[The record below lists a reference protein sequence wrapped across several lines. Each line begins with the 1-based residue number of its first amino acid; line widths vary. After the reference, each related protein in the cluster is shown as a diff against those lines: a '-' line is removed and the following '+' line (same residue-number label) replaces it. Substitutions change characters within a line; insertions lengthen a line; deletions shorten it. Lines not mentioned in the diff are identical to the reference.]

1 MVPTPDEVAE
11 RRRDASRERILQ
23 VAAERLSEHGYGAT
37 SLSDVSMLSGLE
49 QTVVNFHFPTKE
61 DLVEAVLKTCLDH
74 AATAIDQALGQLQ
87 PGASGADRIETAIS
101 AYLHAISDQHQM
113 TRANIRCYRSVPPVV
128 RRGLSIYMRA
138 FVRTWTDLLEAGRA
152 DGSLR
157 ADLDPDIIARMII
170 AALNSAVTWMR
181 SADIDSVAQ
190 QFSAALLHGVATG
203 PAGLAD

>member
-1 MVPTPDEVAE
+1 MVPTPDELAE
-11 RRRDASRERILQ
+11 RRRDASREKILQ

-61 DLVEAVLKTCLDH
+61 DLVEAVLKTGLDH
-74 AATAIDQALGQLQ
+74 AVAAIDQALAQLDQ
-87 PGASGADRIETAIS
+87 QATGAERIEVAIG
-101 AYLHAISDQHQM
+101 AYLHAISDQHHM

-128 RRGLSIYMRA
+128 RRGLAVYMRA
-138 FVRTWTDLLEAGRA
+138 FVRTWTDLLEAGCA

-157 ADLDPDIIARMII
+157 ADLDPGIVARMII

-181 SADIDSVAQ
+181 SADIDSVAE
-190 QFSAALLHGVATG
+190 QFSASLLHGVAAR
-203 PAGLAD
+203 PD

>member
-1 MVPTPDEVAE
+1 MVPTPDELAE
-11 RRRDASRERILQ
+11 RRRDASREKILQ

-61 DLVEAVLKTCLDH
+61 DLVEAVLKTGLDH
-74 AATAIDQALGQLQ
+74 AAAAIDQALAQLDQ
-87 PGASGADRIETAIS
+87 QATGAERIEVAIG
-101 AYLHAISDQHQM
+101 AYLHAISDQHHM

-128 RRGLSIYMRA
+128 RRGLAVYMRA
-138 FVRTWTDLLEAGRA
+138 FVRTWTDLLEAGCA

-157 ADLDPDIIARMII
+157 ADLDPGIVARMII

-181 SADIDSVAQ
+181 SADIDSVAE
-190 QFSAALLHGVATG
+190 QFCASLLHGVAAR
-203 PAGLAD
+203 PD

>member
-1 MVPTPDEVAE
+1 MVPTPDELAE
-11 RRRDASRERILQ
+11 RRRDASREKILQ

-61 DLVEAVLKTCLDH
+61 DLVEAVLKTGLDH
-74 AATAIDQALGQLQ
+74 AVAAIDQALAQLDRQ
-87 PGASGADRIETAIS
+87 ATGAERIEVAIG
-101 AYLHAISDQHQM
+101 AYLHAISDQHHM

-128 RRGLSIYMRA
+128 RRGLAVYMRA

-157 ADLDPDIIARMII
+157 ADLDPGIVARMII

-181 SADIDSVAQ
+181 SADIDSVAE
-190 QFSAALLHGVATG
+190 QFSAALLHGVAAR
-203 PAGLAD
+203 PD